1 METTINKMPDYA
13 ENFYQRL
20 NNYLNNNVYF
30 YGSVQRADY
39 FPEDSDIDVAIFTD
53 NVSSTLNKISCFL
66 KKNKNEF
73 KRFVIKLVN
82 SNKIATGYK
91 VMYVEPENN
100 FKTEFSVYDE
110 KYKNDIL
117 KECYLKNNLP
127 LYSVFLLQILK
138 LIYYKLNIISYE
150 TYSYLK
156 DIAINKITGNSNGS
170 FVILD
175 IKNK

>member
-13 ENFYQRL
+13 ENFYRRL
-20 NNYLNNNVYF
+20 NNYIGTNVYF

-53 NVSSTLNKISCFL
+53 NMPSMLNRISTFL
-66 KKNKNEF
+66 KKRKSDF
-73 KRFVIKLVN
+73 KRFVIKLVD

-91 VMYVEPENN
+91 CMYIEEDRN

-110 KYKNDIL
+110 KFKPDIL
-117 KECYLKNNLP
+117 NEYQIKNNLP

-138 LIYYKLNIISYE
+138 IIYYKLKIITHDWYA
-150 TYSYLK
+150 YLK
-156 DIAINKITGNSNGS
+156 DIVINKLTGNTSGS

>member
-1 METTINKMPDYA
+1 METTINKMPDYV
-13 ENFYQRL
+13 ENFYRRL
-20 NNYLNNNVYF
+20 NNYLGTNVYF

-53 NVSSTLNKISCFL
+53 NMSSMLNKISNFL
-66 KKNKNEF
+66 KKQKHDF
-73 KRFVIKLVN
+73 KRFVIKPVN

-91 VMYVEPENN
+91 MMYIEPEHN

-110 KYKNDIL
+110 KYKSYIL
-117 KECYLKNNLP
+117 DEYYIKNNLP
-127 LYSVFLLQILK
+127 LYSVFLLHILK
-138 LIYYKLNIISYE
+138 IIYYKLNIISHDLFA
-150 TYSYLK
+150 YLK
-156 DIAINKITGNSNGS
+156 GFIINNLTGNTKGS